1 MAEVAGVAHVNA
13 TEVEDVRRARADYIG
28 ELAPLM
34 REKARI
40 YNYQP
45 TNFVLNPDGTTVYSF
60 TAEDVALLDEIDR
73 IALVIRRKYESRSSR
88 SSPGHQGTEG
98 RPSPSAC
105 ETTRTGY
112 DAPVVAP

>member
-1 MAEVAGVAHVNA
+1 VKTGRTVRCTEIAVVNGQLVQGWIGA
-13 TEVEDVRRARADYIG
+13 SHLEIADAIDAAVREQFERMKKHPADPRG
-28 ELAPLM
+28 
-34 REKARI
+34 
-40 YNYQP
+40 
-45 TNFVLNPDGTTVYSF
+45 S
-60 TAEDVALLDEIDR
+60 
-73 IALVIRRKYESRSSR
+73 ESRSSR